1 MPDDFFTRTPPP
13 TSALPRKP
21 GGSGRL
27 IAGIAALSF
36 LVGGGLVGWLALDGR
51 LKFDDPA
58 PKAAVA
64 APAKALGAVP
74 SANASAS
81 ASPAALPTLSAP
93 VTVSPLEVRIAQLEA
108 KLAQFELRSGSAS
121 GNAARA
127 EGLLIALATRRAL
140 ERGMPLGALEDQL
153 RLRFG
158 NAQPNPVRLVIEAA
172 RQPVT
177 LDQLV
182 TGLEALDSKLATA
195 EASENG
201 WDRFTRQVS
210 GLFVVRSDSA
220 ESAGPAQQL
229 TQSRILLRTG
239 QVEAAAN
246 LVAGLPGRAGAAE
259 WIAQARRFA
268 GVQQA
273 LDQLETAA
281 ILEPRELQD
290 SNGARVNQT
299 SQVAVGPVG

>member
-13 TSALPRKP
+13 SALPRKP
-21 GGSGRL
+21 AGSGRL

-36 LVGGGLVGWLALDGR
+36 LVGGGLVGWLALDGY
-51 LKFDDPA
+51 LQFGDPA
-58 PKAAVA
+58 PKATVA
-64 APAKALGAVP
+64 APAKALSAVP
-74 SANASAS
+74 S

-93 VTVSPLEVRIAQLEA
+93 LVPSPQEARIAALEA
-108 KLAQFELRSGSAS
+108 KLAQLELRTGSAS

-127 EGLLIALATRRAL
+127 EGLLVALAARRAI
-140 ERGMPLGALEDQL
+140 ERGMPLGTLEDQL

-158 NAQPNPVRLVIEAA
+158 NAQPNPVRLVIESA
-172 RQPVT
+172 RQPIT
-177 LDQLV
+177 LDKLV
-182 TGLEALDSKLATA
+182 AGLEALDSKLASA

-220 ESAGPAQQL
+220 ESARPAQQL
-229 TQSRILLRTG
+229 AQARLLLRTG

-246 LVAGLPGRAGAAE
+246 LVAALPGSAGAAE

-281 ILEPRELQD
+281 ILEPRELHD
-290 SNGARVNQT
+290 ASGAAVTQT
-299 SQVAVGPVG
+299 SPVG

>member
-1 MPDDFFTRTPPP
+1 MPDDFFTRAPPP

-81 ASPAALPTLSAP
+81 PAALPTLSAP

-108 KLAQFELRSGSAS
+108 KLAQLELRSGSAS

-127 EGLLIALATRRAL
+127 EGLLIALAARRAL
-140 ERGMPLGALEDQL
+140 ERGMPLGTLEDQL

-182 TGLEALDSKLATA
+182 AGLETLDSKLVSA

-220 ESAGPAQQL
+220 ESVRPAQQL
-229 TQSRILLRTG
+229 AQARLLLRTG

-246 LVAGLPGRAGAAE
+246 LVAAQPGSAGAAE

-290 SNGARVNQT
+290 SSGARVTQT
-299 SQVAVGPVG
+299 SPVASPAV

>member
-1 MPDDFFTRTPPP
+1 MPDDFFTRSPPP
-13 TSALPRKP
+13 TTPLPRKP

-51 LKFDDPA
+51 LQIGSAA
-58 PKAAVA
+58 PKAAAV
-64 APAKALGAVP
+64 APAKAV
-74 SANASAS
+74 SAIPS
-81 ASPAALPTLSAP
+81 ASPAALPTLAAP
-93 VTVSPLEVRIAQLEA
+93 VLPTPQEARIAALEA
-108 KLAQFELRSGSAS
+108 KLAQLELRTGSAS

-127 EGLLIALATRRAL
+127 EGLLVALAARRAI
-140 ERGMPLGALEDQL
+140 ERGMPLGSLEDQL

-177 LDQLV
+177 LDKLV
-182 TGLEALDSKLATA
+182 TGLEALDSQLTTA
-195 EASENG
+195 ESSENG
-201 WDRFTRQVS
+201 WDRFKRQVS
-210 GLFVVRSDSA
+210 GLFVVRSDGA
-220 ESAGPAQQL
+220 DAVRPAQQVAQARL
-229 TQSRILLRTG
+229 LLRTG

-246 LVAGLPGRAGAAE
+246 IVAALPGSAGAAD

-268 GVQQA
+268 GVQAA

-290 SNGARVNQT
+290 ATGMPVTQT
-299 SQVAVGPVG
+299 SPLG

>member
-13 TSALPRKP
+13 TALPRKP

-36 LVGGGLVGWLALDGR
+36 LVGGGLVGWLALDGY
-51 LKFDDPA
+51 LQFGDPA
-58 PKAAVA
+58 PKAAVV
-64 APAKALGAVP
+64 APAKAVSAVP
-74 SANASAS
+74 NSNQT

-93 VTVSPLEVRIAQLEA
+93 AQVSPQEARIAALEA
-108 KLAQFELRSGSAS
+108 KLAQLELRTGSAS

-127 EGLLIALATRRAL
+127 EGLLVALATRRAI
-140 ERGMPLGALEDQL
+140 ERGMPLGTLEDQL

-172 RQPVT
+172 SQPVT
-177 LDQLV
+177 LDKLV
-182 TGLEALDSKLATA
+182 AGLEALDSKLTTA

-220 ESAGPAQQL
+220 TSARPAQQFAQARL
-229 TQSRILLRTG
+229 LLRTG

-246 LVAGLPGRAGAAE
+246 LVAGLPGSAGAAE
-259 WIAQARRFA
+259 WIAQARRYA

-273 LDQLETAA
+273 LDQLEAAA

-290 SNGARVNQT
+290 GSGKPVTLT
-299 SQVAVGPVG
+299 SPVG

>member
-13 TSALPRKP
+13 SAPPRKS
-21 GGSGRL
+21 GGIGRL
-27 IAGIAALSF
+27 LVGVAALSF
-36 LVGGGLVGWLALDGR
+36 LVGGGLVGWLAMDGR
-51 LKFDDPA
+51 LSFGD
-58 PKAAVA
+58 
-64 APAKALGAVP
+64 APAKPAVTAPIKAVGAAP
-74 SANASAS
+74 G
-81 ASPAALPTLSAP
+81 ASPSGIPTLSAP
-93 VTVSPLEVRIAQLEA
+93 AQTTTLEARIAQLEA
-108 KLAQFELRSGSAS
+108 RLAKLDQRTSGA

-127 EGLLIALATRRAL
+127 EGLLIALAARRAI
-140 ERGMPLGALEDQL
+140 ERGMPLGTLEDQL

-182 TGLEALDSKLATA
+182 AGLEALDSKLASA

-201 WDRFTRQVS
+201 WERFTRQVS
-210 GLFVVRSDSA
+210 SLFVVRSDSA
-220 ESAGPAQQL
+220 QSTRPAQKLAQARL
-229 TQSRILLRTG
+229 LLRTG

-246 LVAGLPGRAGAAE
+246 LVAALPGAAGAAE

-268 GVQQA
+268 GVQAA

-290 SNGARVNQT
+290 GSGA
-299 SQVAVGPVG
+299 AVLQASPVG